1 LFKFTLLEL
10 SQYFPNQKD
19 EQRQTV
25 LAYLKQYN
33 IFVDDWTPETNVLK
47 SYIQQKAE
55 QAAEQIVDAMISSQ
69 TASK

>member
-1 LFKFTLLEL
+1 M
-10 SQYFPNQKD
+10 
-19 EQRQTV
+19 